1 MASAKQITARFTDD
15 EIRQIILRFFFDRNC
30 NATSMRG
37 KQSGAAVSISVL
49 RSELKA
55 SHGLTRQQVV
65 SNLTYLLSQGWV
77 EEKPV
82 AKSFATPRGS
92 IVPSVTMYYIITAAG
107 IDKIGGPSEF
117 MRDRFEGIRVQATG
131 QNIITIGDGN
141 QIEAGFKDV
150 GEALADLADAIKAS
164 EELDDSAKLDLVA
177 DINSMQDQLAKKKPN
192 NGVLRSLWAG
202 VETAA
207 KAAGI
212 VEAVTKV
219 AGLIGSV
226 LSQLFPEQRG
236 HSSFG

>member
-1 MASAKQITARFTDD
+1 MVSKAQTSRQLTDD
-15 EIRQIILRFFFDRNC
+15 QIRQILLRFFYDRNC
-30 NATSMRG
+30 KATSVRG
-37 KQSGAAVSISVL
+37 KHSGAAVPISVL

-55 SHGLTRQQVV
+55 NHGLIRQQVV

-92 IVPSVTMYYIITAAG
+92 IVPAVTIYYIITAAG

-117 MRDRFEGIRVQATG
+117 MRDRFDGIRIEATG

-141 QIEAGFKDV
+141 QVEARFKDI
-150 GEALADLADAIKAS
+150 GEALSRLANAIKAS
-164 EELDDSAKLDLVA
+164 DEFDDSTKLDLVA

-192 NGVLRSLWAG
+192 KTVLQSLWAG
-202 VETAA
+202 IETAA

-212 VEAVTKV
+212 VKAATEV
-219 AGLIGSV
+219 AGLLRSLFSV
-226 LSQLFPEQRG
+226 S
-236 HSSFG
+236 

>member
-1 MASAKQITARFTDD
+1 MGKAISRLLVLSDD
-15 EIRQIILRFFFDRNC
+15 QVRKIMLRHFFDRNC
-30 NATSMRG
+30 NATSIRG

-49 RSELKA
+49 RAELKA

-92 IVPSVTMYYIITAAG
+92 IVPSVTTYYIITAAG
-107 IDKIGGPSEF
+107 IDKMGGPSEF
-117 MRDRFEGIRVQATG
+117 MRDRFEGIRIQATG

-141 QIEAGFKDV
+141 QIEARFREI
-150 GEALADLADAIKAS
+150 GEALANLADAVKAS
-164 EELDDSAKLDLVA
+164 ESLDDSAKLELVA

-192 NGVLRSLWAG
+192 KGVLRSLWTG

-212 VEAVTKV
+212 VEAATKV
-219 AGLIGSV
+219 KEFITSLM
-226 LSQLFPEQRG
+226 
-236 HSSFG
+236 

>member
-1 MASAKQITARFTDD
+1 MVRAKQLKTHLSDD
-15 EIRQIILRFFFDRNC
+15 EIRQIILRFFFNRNC
-30 NATSMRG
+30 NASSMRG
-37 KQSGAAVSISVL
+37 KHSGAAVSISVL

-55 SHGLTRQQVV
+55 SHGLERQQVV

-92 IVPSVTMYYIITAAG
+92 VVPSVTTYYIITADG

-117 MRDRFEGIRVQATG
+117 MRDRFQGIRIQATG

-141 QIEAGFKDV
+141 QVEARFKDV
-150 GEALADLADAIKAS
+150 GEALANLADAIKAS
-164 EELDDSAKLDLVA
+164 EELDDSGKLDLVA

-192 NGVLRSLWAG
+192 KAVLQSLWAG

-207 KAAGI
+207 KAVGI

-219 AGLIGSV
+219 ATLLGSMF
-226 LSQLFPEQRG
+226 S
-236 HSSFG
+236 

>member
-1 MASAKQITARFTDD
+1 MPNSKALAVKLCED
-15 EIRQIILRFFFDRNC
+15 EIRQIILRFFFVRNS

-37 KQSGAAVSISVL
+37 KHSGAAVSISVL

-92 IVPSVTMYYIITAAG
+92 IVPSVTTYYIITAAG

-117 MRDRFEGIRVQATG
+117 MRDRFEGIRIQATG

-141 QIEAGFKDV
+141 QVEARFKNV
-150 GEALADLADAIKAS
+150 GEALANLADAIKAS
-164 EELDDSAKLDLVA
+164 EELDESTKLDLVA
-177 DINSMQDQLAKKKPN
+177 DINSMQDQLAKKNPN
-192 NGVLRSLWAG
+192 KGVLQSLWAG

-207 KAAGI
+207 KAAGL
-212 VEAVTKV
+212 VEAATKV
-219 AGLIGSV
+219 AGLLRSV
-226 LSQLFPEQRG
+226 FS
-236 HSSFG
+236 

>member
-1 MASAKQITARFTDD
+1 MASTKQASPHFTDD
-15 EIRQIILRFFFDRNC
+15 QIRQILLRFFYDRNC
-30 NATSMRG
+30 NATSVRG
-37 KQSGAAVSISVL
+37 KHSGAAVSISVL

-55 SHGLTRQQVV
+55 SHCLTRQQIV

-92 IVPSVTMYYIITAAG
+92 IVPSVTIYYIITAAG

-117 MRDRFEGIRVQATG
+117 MRDRFEGIRIQATG

-141 QIEAGFKDV
+141 QVEARFKDV
-150 GEALADLADAIKAS
+150 GEALANLADAIKGS
-164 EELDDSAKLDLVA
+164 EELHDSAKLDLVA
-177 DINSMQDQLAKKKPN
+177 DINSMQDQLAKKQPN
-192 NGVLRSLWAG
+192 KGVLQSLWAG

-212 VEAVTKV
+212 IEAGTKV
-219 AGLIGSV
+219 ASLLRSV
-226 LSQLFPEQRG
+226 FS
-236 HSSFG
+236 

>member
-1 MASAKQITARFTDD
+1 MASTKQLSRQFTDD
-15 EIRQIILRFFFDRNC
+15 KLRQIILRFFYDRNC
-30 NATSMRG
+30 NATSVRG
-37 KQSGAAVSISVL
+37 KHSGAAVSISVL
-49 RSELKA
+49 RSELKT

-92 IVPSVTMYYIITAAG
+92 IVPSVTTYYIITAAG
-107 IDKIGGPSEF
+107 IDRIGGPSEF
-117 MRDRFEGIRVQATG
+117 MRDRFEGIRIQATG

-141 QIEAGFKDV
+141 QIEARFKDV
-150 GEALADLADAIKAS
+150 GEALANLADAIKAS
-164 EELDDSAKLDLVA
+164 EELDDSSKLDLVA

-192 NGVLRSLWAG
+192 KGVLQSLWGG

-212 VEAVTKV
+212 VEAATKV
-219 AGLIGSV
+219 AGLLESV
-226 LSQLFPEQRG
+226 FS
-236 HSSFG
+236 